1 MSKDISPQRQDETTQ
16 EDSPSKR
23 KKIDTTYK
31 CPADFVSFSHKPCSS
46 TLIDSVSDKNT
57 ELWLIKAPNS
67 FKPNGFDS
75 LQVSLSG
82 LQTLQSGSG
91 QIYSILA
98 TPPGANELRLLT
110 SHSRLPE
117 KAVCGPAFSGFLNV
131 CENYG
136 DVSTNQAPKAI
147 PATPAPCIPPGLRQ
161 RFQPFGSKTP
171 TLSGVEPESSPV
183 PSASSSN
190 PAPYLPRQLV
200 RQEQE
205 EETRKKRKREKR
217 SLAME
222 GGGEEEER
230 AQVSVKTEPAALTP
244 SQWEA
249 PEGLEETDPREK
261 RKKKKKK
268 RDKDRG
274 AGEEEAEGVQGL
286 GVTVKQEVE
295 VKDERLDAAYGDVED
310 SGKKRKKKKKNRQ
323 EDD

>member
-1 MSKDISPQRQDETTQ
+1 M
-16 EDSPSKR
+16 
-23 KKIDTTYK
+23 
-31 CPADFVSFSHKPCSS
+31 
-46 TLIDSVSDKNT
+46 
-57 ELWLIKAPNS
+57 
-67 FKPNGFDS
+67 
-75 LQVSLSG
+75 
-82 LQTLQSGSG
+82 
-91 QIYSILA
+91 
-98 TPPGANELRLLT
+98 
-110 SHSRLPE
+110 
-117 KAVCGPAFSGFLNV
+117 

-147 PATPAPCIPPGLRQ
+147 PATPAPSIPPGLRQ

-190 PAPYLPRQLV
+190 PGPYLPRQLV
-200 RQEQE
+200 RQEEEE

-230 AQVSVKTEPAALTP
+230 ALISVKTEPV
-244 SQWEA
+244 A
-249 PEGLEETDPREK
+249 PEGLEETDPREEK

-274 AGEEEAEGVQGL
+274 AGDEESEGLQGL
-286 GVTVKQEVE
+286 GITVKEEVD
-295 VKDERLDAAYGDVED
+295 VKDERLDSAYGDVED

>member
-1 MSKDISPQRQDETTQ
+1 MSGYFELCLVIT
-16 EDSPSKR
+16 
-23 KKIDTTYK
+23 I
-31 CPADFVSFSHKPCSS
+31 SS
-46 TLIDSVSDKNT
+46 TRNCATTTKSDLLITLFYPLPVPSILFPS
-57 ELWLIKAPNS
+57 S
-67 FKPNGFDS
+67 FDS
-75 LQVSLSG
+75 LQISLSG

-147 PATPAPCIPPGLRQ
+147 PATPAPSMPPGLRQ

-205 EETRKKRKREKR
+205 EDTRKKRKREKR

-222 GGGEEEER
+222 GGGEEEEER

-249 PEGLEETDPREK
+249 PEGLEETDPKEEK
-261 RKKKKKK
+261 RRKKKKK
-268 RDKDRG
+268 RDKERG
-274 AGEEEAEGVQGL
+274 EGEEEAEGVQGL